1 MAVKLLHITPPRAF
15 HSPPKVD
22 FIGSNS
28 AKILKRSF
36 SSHSQR
42 AESLTARHST
52 CWVCGKMKTRPRIY
66 IYWDLPELQSVY
78 TRDYNDLCKKI
89 LYFRRVAAINPSVC
103 LETVAGRFRP
113 HEDLKELSHKD
124 ITPDMAWEFRSPRKI
139 VLSSFSI
146 KSHRQHHSS

>member
-1 MAVKLLHITPPRAF
+1 
-15 HSPPKVD
+15 
-22 FIGSNS
+22 
-28 AKILKRSF
+28 
-36 SSHSQR
+36 
-42 AESLTARHST
+42 
-52 CWVCGKMKTRPRIY
+52 MKTRPRIY

-124 ITPDMAWEFRSPRKI
+124 ITLDMA
-139 VLSSFSI
+139 
-146 KSHRQHHSS
+146 